1 MILDAG
7 FTVRQLFFLFINLKV
22 RCAFLIG
29 SAYYDNKA
37 LSLANSSPLTFSN

>member
-1 MILDAG
+1 MILAAG
-7 FTVRQLFFLFINLKV
+7 FTVRQLFLFINLKV